1 MAYNP
6 RAIKA
11 PVLSGQTL
19 RFFLWL
25 IRSPLGGPIR
35 KKMLKDL
42 GIFDLREI
50 TLDDAPLLY
59 PERPQPPPAEGQSPR
74 LSEVLQA
81 PLPKDGFTP
90 ETIHDFQRAYRDGQ
104 TTPSEIAERILQ
116 ATGES
121 DDTERPLRAFIAQY
135 AEDLLAQALAS
146 EARHKSGTT
155 LGPLDGVPIA
165 IKDELDCVPY
175 PTTLGT
181 CFLGTEAA
189 TADAR
194 AVTRL
199 REAGALIIGK
209 ANMVEIGIG
218 VTGMNPHHGPARNP
232 HNPSHMTGGS
242 SSGSAVAV
250 AAGLC
255 PASVGADGGGS
266 IRIPASFCG
275 LVGLKPTF
283 GRISEVGVA
292 PLCWSLA
299 HLGPLASTARDAAAL
314 YRVLAG
320 ADPEDPHT
328 LHQPEPH
335 LAGFGGSDLQGQR
348 IGIYPDF
355 FHHARPDV
363 VEQCQSMIK
372 HLESAGA
379 ELVEIEIQDLDMIR
393 LAHAVTIT
401 SEMVSSHQKNFG
413 EHLQDY
419 SMETQLKF
427 VLVSALGSAD
437 YATAQRVR
445 ASATKQFQA
454 LFKKVDMIATP
465 TTGTAAPPIPEHA
478 VTTDESNLVL
488 LDEIMRFCPLANLLG
503 LPAIS
508 FPSGYT
514 EDGLP
519 TALQLIGRP
528 WEEHRLLAAA
538 HIAESRV
545 EKRRPEVHFSLLG

>member
-6 RAIKA
+6 RPVKA
-11 PVLSGQTL
+11 PVLSGQML
-19 RFFLWL
+19 QFFLWL
-25 IRSPLGGPIR
+25 VRTPLGAPIR

-42 GIFDLREI
+42 GIFDLRKV
-50 TLDDAPLLY
+50 TLDDGPLLY
-59 PERPQPPPAEGQSPR
+59 PSLPLPPPAEGQPPR
-74 LSEVLQA
+74 LSEVVEASRPQA
-81 PLPKDGFTP
+81 EFSP
-90 ETIHDFQRAYRDGQ
+90 ETIHDFQKAYQEGRI
-104 TTPSEIAERILQ
+104 TPTAIAERVLQ

-121 DDTERPLRAFIAQY
+121 ENSERPLRAFIAQY
-135 AEDLLAQALAS
+135 AEDLMAQAQAS
-146 EARHKSGTT
+146 DARHRAGNP

-165 IKDELDCVPY
+165 VKDELDCVPY

-181 CFLGTEAA
+181 SFLGDTAA
-189 TADAR
+189 TADA
-194 AVTRL
+194 AVVTRL
-199 REAGALIIGK
+199 REAGALLIGK

-218 VTGMNPHHGPARNP
+218 VTGLNPHHGPARNP
-232 HNPSHMTGGS
+232 HNPGHMTGGS

-299 HLGPLASTARDAAAL
+299 HLGPLASTARDAAVL

-320 ADPEDPHT
+320 PDPEDPHT
-328 LHQPEPH
+328 LHQPDPH
-335 LAGFGGSDLQGQR
+335 LVGFGQSDLQGQR

-355 FHHARPDV
+355 FHHARPEV
-363 VEQCQSMIK
+363 VERGQSMIK

-393 LAHAVTIT
+393 IAHAVTIT

-413 EHLQDY
+413 EHLKDY
-419 SMETQLKF
+419 SLETQLKF
-427 VLVSALGSAD
+427 MLVSALGSAD

-445 ASATKQFQA
+445 ASATRQFEA
-454 LFKKVDMIATP
+454 LFKEVDMIATP
-465 TTGTAAPPIPEHA
+465 ATGTSAPAIPEHA

-538 HIAESRV
+538 HIGEAAV
-545 EKRRPEVHFSLLG
+545 EKRKPEVHFSLLG